1 MSKKVFNFGKID
13 FNQTGKKINLA
24 EVEVEFDGT
33 RFSASGSVW
42 NSKQTDI
49 ISGGQNLDEMYQ
61 HLKDNKTFLMI
72 YSLWKQYH
80 RNDMKPGTPKQM
92 AFLSTIKRPSN
103 AEFYTWECEQ
113 LEKVNLLIDDLDG
126 KPYKYG
132 TAWLT
137 SEIPSYAKEDINKL
151 LGVA

>member
-1 MSKKVFNFGKID
+1 MTKKIFNFGKID

-24 EVEVEFDGT
+24 EVEVKFDGT

-80 RNDMKPGTPKQM
+80 LNDMKPGTPKQM

-137 SEIPSYAKEDINKL
+137 SEIPLYAKEDINKL
-151 LGVA
+151 LEVA